1 MRVYNA
7 MVLPTLL
14 YDYETWTQLKRHE
27 SKLQALEMRYV
38 QRVEG
43 VTLLDRAR
51 NDNVRQA
58 LREDALLDVV
68 KAKHK
73 VWRENLEQMV
83 MTGM

>member
-1 MRVYNA
+1 MYNA

-43 VTLLDRAR
+43 VALLDRAR

-58 LREDALLDVV
+58 LREDALLNVV
-68 KAKHK
+68 KAKYK